1 MKTVKSIFAAL
12 VLLFATS
19 MTAAPEPAA
28 DSNVNA
34 QASEE
39 ISKLLTTPSF
49 EIKEDI
55 TAYASLLVNE
65 EGELVVLCVK
75 TDNPQVESYVKSKLN
90 YHKIESA
97 LIPGRV
103 YKLPLRLTSNS

>member
-1 MKTVKSIFAAL
+1 MKLVKSIFAAL

-19 MTAAPEPAA
+19 MTAAIEPV
-28 DSNVNA
+28 DDLNVNA

-39 ISKLLTTPSF
+39 IAKMLKSPAF

-55 TAYASLLVNE
+55 SAFASLLVNE
-65 EGELVVLCVK
+65 DGELVVLCVK
-75 TDNPQVESYVKSKLN
+75 TDNEQVEKFVKSRLN

-97 LIPGRV
+97 LTPGKI